1 MVYYILGSPYEGERM
16 KDTMDKI
23 KRNERLAAMTQ
34 ILTASPNRIF
44 TLSHFCELFSTA
56 KSTVSEDVAILQETM
71 KQFRLGKLETV
82 TGAAGGVRY
91 RPIGLGATGREFV
104 ESICERMREPGRQL
118 PGGYLYFSDILSDPQ
133 LVQGMGTLIASQYYD
148 ENVDFVL
155 TMETKGIPVALMAAQ
170 ALRVPL
176 IIARHATKVYE
187 GSAVN
192 ISYVS
197 GSGNIETMAL
207 SRRAVKE
214 GQRALIVDDFMRG
227 GGTARG
233 MIELMKEF
241 SVSVAGICFV
251 LALENPK
258 HRSIQGE
265 KTLMLISDIRDGE
278 PLDIRPA
285 DWIQ

>member
-1 MVYYILGSPYEGERM
+1 
-16 KDTMDKI
+16 MDRI
-23 KRNERLAAMTQ
+23 KRNERLAVMTQ
-34 ILTASPNRIF
+34 ILTQSPNRIF
-44 TLSHFCELFSTA
+44 TLSHFCEMFSTA
-56 KSTVSEDVAILQETM
+56 KSTVSEDVAILQDTM
-71 KQFRLGKLETV
+71 KQFRLGRLETV

-91 RPIGLGATGREFV
+91 RPMGLGAYDRQFV
-104 ESICERMREPGRQL
+104 EGICERLREPARHL

-133 LVQGMGTLIASQYYD
+133 LVHGMGMLIASQYYD
-148 ENVDFVL
+148 VSADFVL
-155 TMETKGIPVALMAAQ
+155 TMETKGIPVAMMTAE

-197 GSGNIETMAL
+197 GSGRIETMAL

-241 SVSVAGICFV
+241 SVTVAGICFV

-258 HRSIQGE
+258 HRLVEGE
-265 KTLMLISDIRDGE
+265 KTLMLLSDIKDGE
-278 PLDIRPA
+278 MLNIRPA
-285 DWIQ
+285 DWIK

>member
-1 MVYYILGSPYEGERM
+1 M

-44 TLSHFCELFSTA
+44 TLSHFCEMFSTA
-56 KSTVSEDVAILQETM
+56 KSTVSEDVAILQQTM

-91 RPIGLGATGREFV
+91 RPIGLGATSRDFV

-133 LVQGMGTLIASQYYD
+133 LVHGMGTLIASQYYD

-155 TMETKGIPVALMAAQ
+155 TMETKGIPVALMTAQ

-265 KTLMLISDIRDGE
+265 KALMLISDIRDGE

-285 DWIQ
+285 DWIE

>member
-1 MVYYILGSPYEGERM
+1 
-16 KDTMDKI
+16 MDKI

-34 ILTASPNRIF
+34 ILTASPNHIF
-44 TLSHFCELFSTA
+44 TLSYFCDLFATA

-71 KQFRLGKLETV
+71 NHFGLGKLETV

-91 RPIGLGATGREFV
+91 RPMDLKSTGREFV
-104 ESICERMREPGRQL
+104 EGICERLREKNRML
-118 PGGYLYFSDILSDPQ
+118 PGGYLYFSDILSMPE
-133 LVQGMGTLIASQYYD
+133 LVQGMGNLIAGQYYD
-148 ENVDFVL
+148 ANVDFVL
-155 TMETKGIPVALMAAQ
+155 TMETKGIPVALMTAQ

-176 IIARHATKVYE
+176 VIARRATKVYE

-197 GSGNIETMAL
+197 GSGNIESMAL

-214 GQRALIVDDFMRG
+214 GQKALIVDDFMRG

-241 SVSVAGICFV
+241 NVTVAGICFV
-251 LALENPK
+251 LALENPRHK
-258 HRSIQGE
+258 AIEGE
-265 KTLMLISDIRDGE
+265 KSLMLLSDMRDGS
-278 PLDIRPA
+278 PFTIRPA
-285 DWIQ
+285 DWIK

>member
-1 MVYYILGSPYEGERM
+1 
-16 KDTMDKI
+16 MDKI

-34 ILTASPNRIF
+34 ILTASPNHIF

-71 KQFRLGKLETV
+71 NRFQLGKLETV

-91 RPIGLGATGREFV
+91 RPMGLQSTSREFV
-104 ESICERMREPGRQL
+104 EGICEKLMEKERML
-118 PGGYLYFSDILSDPQ
+118 PGGYLYFSDILSTPE
-133 LVQGMGTLIASQYYD
+133 LVQGMGTLIASQYY
-148 ENVDFVL
+148 EAGVDFVL
-155 TMETKGIPVALMAAQ
+155 TMETKGIPVALMTAQ

-176 IIARHATKVYE
+176 VIARRMTKVYE

-197 GSGNIETMAL
+197 GSGHIESMAL

-214 GQRALIVDDFMRG
+214 GQKALIVDDFMRG

-241 SVSVAGICFV
+241 NVTVAGICFV

-258 HRSIQGE
+258 HRAIEGE
-265 KTLMLISDIRDGE
+265 KALMLLSDMRDGS
-278 PLDIRPA
+278 PLTIRPA
-285 DWIQ
+285 DWIK

>member
-1 MVYYILGSPYEGERM
+1 M

>member
-1 MVYYILGSPYEGERM
+1 
-16 KDTMDKI
+16 MDKI
-23 KRNERLAAMTQ
+23 KRNERLAVMTQ
-34 ILTASPNRIF
+34 VLTQSPNRIF
-44 TLSHFCELFSTA
+44 TLSHFCEMFSTA
-56 KSTVSEDVAILQETM
+56 KSTISEDVAILQDTM
-71 KQFRLGKLETV
+71 KQFRLGRLETV

-91 RPIGLGATGREFV
+91 RPMGLGAYDREFM
-104 ESICERMREPGRQL
+104 EGICERLREPARHL

-133 LVQGMGTLIASQYYD
+133 LVHGMGTLIASQYYD
-148 ENVDFVL
+148 ANADFVL

-197 GSGNIETMAL
+197 GSGRIETMAL
-207 SRRAVKE
+207 SRRAVRE

-241 SVSVAGICFV
+241 SVTVAGICFV

-258 HRSIQGE
+258 RRLVEGE
-265 KTLMLISDIRDGE
+265 KTLMLFSDIKDGE
-278 PLDIRPA
+278 MLNIRPA
-285 DWIQ
+285 DWIK

>member
-1 MVYYILGSPYEGERM
+1 ME
-16 KDTMDKI
+16 KI

-34 ILTASPNRIF
+34 ILTSSPNHIF
-44 TLSHFCELFSTA
+44 TLSYFCDLFSTA

-71 KQFRLGKLETV
+71 QQFRLGKLETV

-91 RPIGLGATGREFV
+91 RPVGLKSSSRAFV
-104 ESICERMREPGRQL
+104 EGICRMLQEPARKL
-118 PGGYLYFSDILSDPQ
+118 PGGYLYFSDILSAPE

-148 ENVDFVL
+148 ANVDFVL
-155 TMETKGIPVALMAAQ
+155 TMETKGIPVALMTAG

-197 GSGNIETMAL
+197 GSGTIETMAL

-241 SVSVAGICFV
+241 SVTVAGICFV

-258 HRSIQGE
+258 HRQIEGE
-265 KTLMLISDIRDGE
+265 KALMLLSDIKDGV
-278 PLDIRPA
+278 PLEVRPA
-285 DWIQ
+285 DWITD

>member
-285 DWIQ
+285 DWIE

>member
-1 MVYYILGSPYEGERM
+1 
-16 KDTMDKI
+16 MDKI
-23 KRNERLAAMTQ
+23 KRNERLAVMSQ
-34 ILTASPNRIF
+34 VLTHSPNRIF
-44 TLSHFCELFSTA
+44 TLSHFCEMFSTA

-71 KQFRLGKLETV
+71 KQFGLGRLETV

-91 RPIGLGATGREFV
+91 RPIGLKSSSREFV
-104 ESICERMREPGRQL
+104 ESICERLREPDRHL
-118 PGGYLYFSDILSDPQ
+118 PGGYLYFSDVLSDPQ
-133 LVQGMGTLIASQYYD
+133 LVQGMGILIASQYYGA
-148 ENVDFVL
+148 NVDFVL
-155 TMETKGIPVALMAAQ
+155 TMETKGIPVALMVAD

-176 IIARHATKVYE
+176 TIARHATKVYE

-197 GSGNIETMAL
+197 GNGHIETMAL

-233 MIELMKEF
+233 MVELMKEF
-241 SVSVAGICFV
+241 SVTVAGICFV

-258 HRSIQGE
+258 HRLVQGE
-265 KTLMLISDIRDGE
+265 KTLMLLSDIRDGE
-278 PLDIRPA
+278 PLQIRPA
-285 DWIQ
+285 DWIE

>member
-1 MVYYILGSPYEGERM
+1 
-16 KDTMDKI
+16 MDRI
-23 KRNERLAAMTQ
+23 KRNERLAVMTQ
-34 ILTASPNRIF
+34 ILTQSPNRIF
-44 TLSHFCELFSTA
+44 TLSHFCEIFSTA
-56 KSTVSEDVAILQETM
+56 KSTISEDVAILQDTM

-82 TGAAGGVRY
+82 TGAAGGARY
-91 RPIGLGATGREFV
+91 RPIGKGAYDRAFV
-104 ESICERMREPGRQL
+104 EGICERLMEPARHL
-118 PGGYLYFSDILSDPQ
+118 PGGYLYFSDILSEPQ
-133 LVQGMGTLIASQYYD
+133 LVRGMGDLIASQYYD

-155 TMETKGIPVALMAAQ
+155 TMETKGIPVAMMAAE

-176 IIARHATKVYE
+176 TIARHATKVYE

-197 GSGNIETMAL
+197 GSGRIETMAL

-233 MIELMKEF
+233 MVELMKEF
-241 SVSVAGICFV
+241 SVTVAGICFV

-258 HRSIQGE
+258 YRSIQGE
-265 KTLMLISDIRDGE
+265 KTLMLLSDVRDGE
-278 PLDIRPA
+278 PLRVRPA
-285 DWIQ
+285 DWIV

>member
-1 MVYYILGSPYEGERM
+1 
-16 KDTMDKI
+16 MDRI
-23 KRNERLAAMTQ
+23 RRNERMSAMMR
-34 ILTASPNRIF
+34 ILSSTPNRIF
-44 TLSHFCELFSTA
+44 TLSHFCEIFSTA
-56 KSTVSEDVAILQETM
+56 KSTISEDVAILQDTM
-71 KQFRLGKLETV
+71 NQFRLGRLETV

-91 RPIGLGATGREFV
+91 RPIGKGTYDRAFV
-104 ESICERMREPGRQL
+104 EGICERLMAPGRHL
-118 PGGYLYFSDILSDPQ
+118 PGGYLYFSDVLSEPQ
-133 LVQGMGTLIASQYYD
+133 LVHGMGDLIASQYYD

-155 TMETKGIPVALMAAQ
+155 TMETKGIPVAMMTAE

-197 GSGNIETMAL
+197 GSGRIETMAL

-258 HRSIQGE
+258 HRLVQGE
-265 KTLMLISDIRDGE
+265 KTLMLLSDIKDGE
-278 PLDIRPA
+278 TLKIRPA